1 MTMTT
6 IERIL
11 GTRDFTGW
19 HMLGVLFLFF
29 GTIIGVNL
37 VLAWF
42 AATSWTG
49 LVVKNSYVASQQ
61 FNETTAERLKGA
73 SLGWTARAD
82 YAGGIFSVEMVSADG
97 TPVRLDAIK
106 ATIGHPATNRDDRT
120 VELVASGDGRYEG
133 TTELAAGLWQADFE
147 AVAPDGTR
155 WLHSIRFTVAENAL

>member
-1 MTMTT
+1 MSTM
-6 IERIL
+6 ERIL
-11 GTRDFTGW
+11 GTREFTGW

-61 FNETTAERLKGA
+61 FNENTTERLKGA
-73 SLGWTARAD
+73 RLGWAAHAD
-82 YAGGIFSVEMVSADG
+82 YAGGIFSVELVSADAA
-97 TPVRLDAIK
+97 PVRVDAIK

-120 VELVASGDGRYEG
+120 IELVASGGGRYEG
-133 TTELAAGLWQADFE
+133 ATELASGLWQADFE

-155 WLHSIRFTVAENAL
+155 WLHSIRFTVAENAQ